1 MNKNTQSIQIEEK
14 WPEALRR
21 MRDNDEFDD
30 KFNTHTLEFIYA
42 FQMGYKATLKQ
53 KKLSDEKLM
62 EIALDLYCS
71 PYGNA
76 NPQTYAF
83 IEGVKYKQK

>member
-53 KKLSDEKLM
+53 
-62 EIALDLYCS
+62 
-71 PYGNA
+71 
-76 NPQTYAF
+76 
-83 IEGVKYKQK
+83 VK